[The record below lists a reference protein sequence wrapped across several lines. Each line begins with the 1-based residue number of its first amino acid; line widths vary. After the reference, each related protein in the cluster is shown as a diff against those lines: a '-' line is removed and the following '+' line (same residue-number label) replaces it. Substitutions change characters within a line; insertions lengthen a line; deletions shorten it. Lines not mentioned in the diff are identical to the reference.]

1 MALGTALRA
10 TEGCRRA
17 PGMNA
22 LTYLLGNGPTAS
34 PLGVRISLF
43 FGALFLAY
51 GIIVP
56 YFPVWLDARGLD
68 PLQIST
74 VTAAPLF
81 IRLLV
86 TPAIGLLA
94 ERLGNYRLVIV
105 TLAWGALA
113 LISGLSLVS
122 GYVPILVIGV
132 AFLLANGTML
142 PLIETVA
149 VGGVRTQGLD
159 YGRMRLWGSITF
171 IIANFVGGLAIEALG
186 GGFALWLIAFAVI
199 STIAAAHALPPPPVT
214 ARTATVQRFDWR
226 ASSPAR
232 LLQSRLFILF
242 LIAIGCTHG
251 AHATFYTFG
260 ALHWQAQGLSAAWVG
275 TLWAIGVVAEV
286 VLFAL
291 SAPVVRRFGPAELI
305 VAGAAASVLRWRVMA
320 FDPPLAVLIPLQ
332 LLHALTYG
340 AAHLGAILFITR
352 AVPHKG
358 MGSAQAFYATIA
370 AGLALG
376 IVGLISGALFARIGG
391 EVYFVPTVV
400 ALIGCVAS
408 VMLLY
413 GWNGGALWADDAD
426 TAAPSPTAPAVAG

>member
-1 MALGTALRA
+1 MQ
-10 TEGCRRA
+10 
-17 PGMNA
+17 A

-51 GIIVP
+51 GVVVP
-56 YFPVWLDARGLD
+56 YFPVWLNARGLD

-74 VTAAPLF
+74 VTALPLF

-86 TPAIGLLA
+86 TPSIGLLA
-94 ERLGNYRLVIV
+94 DRLGNYRLVIV
-105 TLAWGALA
+105 TLAWSALA
-113 LISGLSLVS
+113 LILALGLVG
-122 GYVPILVIGV
+122 GYLPILVIGV

-142 PLIETVA
+142 PLVETIA

-159 YGRMRLWGSITF
+159 YGRMRLWGSVTF

-186 GGFALWLIAFAVI
+186 GSFALWMIAFAAV

-214 ARTATVQRFDWR
+214 AQTVTTQRVSWRT
-226 ASSPAR
+226 SSPAR

-275 TLWAIGVVAEV
+275 TLWAIGVFAEV

-291 SAPVVRRFGPAELI
+291 SAPVVRRFGPAQMI
-305 VAGAAASVLRWRVMA
+305 VAGAGASVVRWGVMA
-320 FDPPLAVLIPLQ
+320 FDPPLGVLIPLQ

-376 IVGLISGALFARIGG
+376 IVGLISGALFAQIGG
-391 EVYFVPTVV
+391 AVFLVPTLVSV
-400 ALIGCVAS
+400 IGCTAG
-408 VMLLY
+408 VMLWR
-413 GWNGGALWADDAD
+413 GWDGGALWADE
-426 TAAPSPTAPAVAG
+426 APSSSALSPTAPATAG

>member
-1 MALGTALRA
+1 MHAITYFLGR
-10 TEGCRRA
+10 
-17 PGMNA
+17 
-22 LTYLLGNGPTAS
+22 GPTAG

-51 GIIVP
+51 GVVVP
-56 YFPVWLDARGLD
+56 YFPVWLHARGLD

-81 IRLLV
+81 VRLLV
-86 TPAIGLLA
+86 TPSIGLLA
-94 ERLGNYRLVIV
+94 DRLGNYRLVIL
-105 TLAWGALA
+105 TLAWCALA
-113 LISGLSLVS
+113 LILGLSLAS
-122 GYVPILVIGV
+122 GYGPILVIGV

-149 VGGVRTQGLD
+149 VGGVRTSGLD

-171 IIANFVGGLAIEALG
+171 IIANFVGGVAIEALG
-186 GGFALWLIAFAVI
+186 GASALWLIAFAGVL
-199 STIAAAHALPPPPVT
+199 TIAAAHALPPPPPASSRPAVS
-214 ARTATVQRFDWR
+214 ARVGWR
-226 ASSPAR
+226 HSSPAR
-232 LLQSRLFILF
+232 LLRSRLFILF

-260 ALHWQAQGLSAAWVG
+260 ALHWQSQGLPAAWVG
-275 TLWAIGVVAEV
+275 ALWAIGVIAEV

-291 SAPVVRRFGPAELI
+291 SAPVVRRFGPAQLI
-305 VAGAAASVLRWRVMA
+305 VAGAAASVLRWTVMA
-320 FDPPLAVLIPLQ
+320 FDPPLGVLIPLQ

-376 IVGLISGALFARIGG
+376 IVGLISGALYARFGG
-391 EVYFVPTVV
+391 EVFFVPALV
-400 ALIGCVAS
+400 ALIGCVAG
-408 VMLLY
+408 VALLR
-413 GWNGGALWADDAD
+413 GWDGRPLWPDEAE
-426 TAAPSPTAPAVAG
+426 APLLSSPTAPAQAG

>member
-1 MALGTALRA
+1 MQ
-10 TEGCRRA
+10 
-17 PGMNA
+17 A

-34 PLGVRISLF
+34 PLGLRISLF

-51 GIIVP
+51 GVVVP
-56 YFPVWLDARGLD
+56 YFPVWLNARGLD

-74 VTAAPLF
+74 VTALPLF

-86 TPAIGLLA
+86 TPSIGLLA
-94 ERLGNYRLVIV
+94 DRLGNYRLVIV
-105 TLAWGALA
+105 TLAWSALA
-113 LISGLSLVS
+113 FILALSLVG
-122 GYVPILVIGV
+122 GYLPILVIGV

-142 PLIETVA
+142 PLIETIA

-186 GGFALWLIAFAVI
+186 GSFALWMIAFAAV
-199 STIAAAHALPPPPVT
+199 STIVAAHALPPPPVT
-214 ARTATVQRFDWR
+214 AQSVTARRVSWR
-226 ASSPAR
+226 SSSPAR

-260 ALHWQAQGLSAAWVG
+260 ALHWQAQGLPAAWVG
-275 TLWAIGVVAEV
+275 TLWAIGVFAEV

-291 SAPVVRRFGPAELI
+291 SAPVVRRFGPAQLI
-305 VAGAAASVLRWRVMA
+305 VAGAGASVVRWGVMA
-320 FDPPLAVLIPLQ
+320 FDPPLGVLIPLQ

-376 IVGLISGALFARIGG
+376 IVGLISGALFAQIGG
-391 EVYFVPTVV
+391 AVFLVPTFV
-400 ALIGCVAS
+400 AVIGCTAG
-408 VMLLY
+408 VMLWR
-413 GWNGGALWADDAD
+413 GWDGGALWGDE
-426 TAAPSPTAPAVAG
+426 APSTVETSPTAPSAAG

>member
-1 MALGTALRA
+1 MQ
-10 TEGCRRA
+10 
-17 PGMNA
+17 A

-34 PLGVRISLF
+34 PLGARISLF

-51 GIIVP
+51 GVVVP
-56 YFPVWLDARGLD
+56 YFPVWLNARGLD

-74 VTAAPLF
+74 VTALPLF
-81 IRLLV
+81 VRLLV
-86 TPAIGLLA
+86 TPSIGLLA
-94 ERLGNYRLVIV
+94 DRLGNYRLVIV
-105 TLAWGALA
+105 TLAWSALA
-113 LISGLSLVS
+113 LILALGLVG
-122 GYVPILVIGV
+122 GYLPILVIGV

-142 PLIETVA
+142 PLVETIA

-159 YGRMRLWGSITF
+159 YGRMRLWGSVTF

-186 GGFALWLIAFAVI
+186 GSFALWMIGFAAV
-199 STIAAAHALPPPPVT
+199 SAIAAAHALPPPPVT
-214 ARTATVQRFDWR
+214 AQAVTGQRVSWRT
-226 ASSPAR
+226 SSPAR

-275 TLWAIGVVAEV
+275 TLWAIGVSAEV

-291 SAPVVRRFGPAELI
+291 SAPVVRRFGPAQLI
-305 VAGAAASVLRWRVMA
+305 VAGAGASVVRWGVMA
-320 FDPPLAVLIPLQ
+320 FDPPLGILIPLQ

-376 IVGLISGALFARIGG
+376 IVGLISGALFAQIGG
-391 EVYFVPTVV
+391 AVFLVPTFV
-400 ALIGCVAS
+400 AIIGCTAG
-408 VMLLY
+408 VMLWR
-413 GWNGGALWADDAD
+413 GWDGGALWADE
-426 TAAPSPTAPAVAG
+426 APSNSALSPTAPATAG

>member
-1 MALGTALRA
+1 MSAL
-10 TEGCRRA
+10 
-17 PGMNA
+17 N
-22 LTYLLGNGPTAS
+22 YLLGNGRTAG
-34 PLGVRISLF
+34 PLGTRIALF
-43 FGALFLAY
+43 FAALFLAY
-51 GIIVP
+51 GVVVP
-56 YFPVWLDARGLD
+56 YFPVWLHARGLD

-74 VTAAPLF
+74 VTALPLF

-86 TPAIGLLA
+86 TPSIGLLA
-94 ERLGNYRLVIV
+94 DRIGNYRMVIV
-105 TLAWGALA
+105 TLSWMALA
-113 LISGLSLVS
+113 LVIGLSLVG
-122 GYVPILVIGV
+122 GYLPILVIGV

-142 PLIETVA
+142 PLIETIA

-171 IIANFVGGLAIEALG
+171 IIANFVGGIAIEQLG
-186 GGFALWLIAFAVI
+186 GSFALWLIAFAGVT
-199 STIAAAHALPPPPVT
+199 TIAAAHALPPPPVT
-214 ARTATVQRFDWR
+214 VRAAAPAQRASWRT
-226 ASSPAR
+226 SSPAR
-232 LLQSRLFILF
+232 LLGSRLFILF

-275 TLWAIGVVAEV
+275 TLWAIGVFAEV

-291 SAPVVRRFGPAELI
+291 SAPVVRRFGPAQLI
-305 VAGAAASVLRWRVMA
+305 VAGAGESVVRWGVMA

-352 AVPHKG
+352 AVPHQG

-376 IVGLISGALFARIGG
+376 IVGLISGALFAQIGG
-391 EVYFVPTVV
+391 AVYLVPTFV
-400 ALIGCVAS
+400 AMIGCVAA
-408 VMLLY
+408 VMLWR
-413 GWNGGALWADDAD
+413 GWDGGALWAGEAGEEV
-426 TAAPSPTAPAVAG
+426 AASPKAPASAG